1 MVESFISDSVPDY
14 DRIPLAWHFMAKLD
28 EQGQARMGFPL
39 QYKCDLDECD
49 RTEGTTTH
57 ELQTA

>member
-14 DRIPLAWHFMAKLD
+14 DRIPLAWRFMAKLD

-39 QYKCDLDECD
+39 QYERD